1 MLMLTKMFLKINY
14 NYFKKTIMKK
24 TEIEKMLKEG
34 KSAKEIAE
42 TLKTNVAYVYNVK
55 KKVNDPQTLPTTTS

>member
-1 MLMLTKMFLKINY
+1 
-14 NYFKKTIMKK
+14 MKK